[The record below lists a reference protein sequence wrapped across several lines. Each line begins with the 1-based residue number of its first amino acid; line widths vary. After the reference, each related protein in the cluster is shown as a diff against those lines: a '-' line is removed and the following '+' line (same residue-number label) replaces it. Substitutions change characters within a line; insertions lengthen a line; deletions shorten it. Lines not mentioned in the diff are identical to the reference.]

1 MIAHD
6 KHEKK
11 LVDLFSEVGYSLAGI
26 TPFSNADKFY
36 FYKKDSKHLYNIE
49 VIYNGKGYC
58 LKVGKENVFK
68 VIDLTYSLTWQQLVD
83 NIVLFEKKGG

>member
-1 MIAHD
+1 M
-6 KHEKK
+6 
-11 LVDLFSEVGYSLAGI
+11 
-26 TPFSNADKFY
+26 
-36 FYKKDSKHLYNIE
+36 YNIE

-83 NIVLFEKKGG
+83 NIVLFEKKG

>member
-1 MIAHD
+1 
-6 KHEKK
+6 
-11 LVDLFSEVGYSLAGI
+11 LAGV

-36 FYKKDSKHLYNIE
+36 FYKKGAKHMYNIE